1 MRHIV
6 LVVLAVLHIGL
17 SRRLQA
23 YSSHSF
29 RRTPK
34 VPAPRERL
42 LGSTGSLSVS
52 SSDRSRASSFGS
64 WSSSS
69 NEFLSSGEY
78 SPPGRGSSRGSSR
91 SSGGSIS
98 STGSLSPKETTYK
111 SDYYFCQGTIVDHP
125 DSDTSGHLDIHLT
138 VRKSVNGNKPGDIIV
153 DLPNVPYYGVRK
165 SSLCGNYCSYLSV
178 ELTDQQQGKLLAM
191 GISPWDIVGDNLF
204 SRRLPSPAEPDTEP
218 KIIYTPSFADGACRF
233 FPTE

>member
-6 LVVLAVLHIGL
+6 LVGISVLHTVL

-34 VPAPRERL
+34 VPAPRGRL
-42 LGSTGSLSVS
+42 QGSTGSLSVS

-78 SPPGRGSSRGSSR
+78 SPPGRGSSR

-111 SDYYFCQGTIVDHP
+111 SQDYCFFQGTIVDHP
-125 DSDTSGHLDIHLT
+125 DSDTTGHFDIHWT
-138 VRKSVNGNKPGDIIV
+138 VKKSVNGNKPGDIIV
-153 DLPNVPYYGVRK
+153 DLPNVPYSDGGK
-165 SSLCGNYCSYLSV
+165 SSLCGNYCRYLSV
-178 ELTDQQQGKLLAM
+178 KLTDEQLGKLLAM

-204 SRRLPSPAEPDTEP
+204 SRRLPSPAEPDTKP
-218 KIIYTPSFADGACRF
+218 KIIYTPSSFGHGVCRF
-233 FPTE
+233 FPTK